1 MAMSFQRLLPGDRVS
16 HPMYGFGVVEGVTTF
31 DQRGRTTD
39 FYNIRLSQASMLT
52 VPVDRAEA
60 LGLRRIVNGL
70 ATIAAWLRAPAHPLP
85 DNDRARVIEL
95 KASWQAPQPA
105 ALAHAVRDLLGRGR
119 THRLTPNDKRWLA
132 DACERMSA
140 EAALVDAIELF
151 QARAAIQHEIELLKS
166 AVA

>member
-1 MAMSFQRLLPGDRVS
+1 MSSKRLQPGDRVS
-16 HPMYGFGVVEGVTTF
+16 HPVYGFGVVEGVTTF
-31 DQRGRTTD
+31 DQGGRTTD
-39 FYNIRLSQASMLT
+39 FYNVRLSQASVLT

-70 ATIAAWLRAPAHPLP
+70 ATIVPWLRAPAHALP
-85 DNDRARVIEL
+85 DNDRARVVDL
-95 KASWQAPQPA
+95 RASWLAPQPA
-105 ALAHAVRDLLGRGR
+105 ALAHAVRDLMGRSH
-119 THRLTPNDKRWLA
+119 THRLTPNDKRWLTE
-132 DACERMSA
+132 ACERMSA